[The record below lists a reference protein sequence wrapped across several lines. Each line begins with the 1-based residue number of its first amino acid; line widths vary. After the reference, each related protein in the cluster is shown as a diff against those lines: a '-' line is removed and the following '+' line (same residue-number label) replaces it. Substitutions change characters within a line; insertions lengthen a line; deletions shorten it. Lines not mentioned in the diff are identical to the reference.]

1 MTVFIKTIF
10 WNKEEMRL
18 RAAWRLAI
26 QLVVASLL
34 IAILTIPLGF
44 RLDSELSREYPI
56 VKPILTLAR
65 LGAML
70 ASMWLAARFLDQRRF
85 ADFGL
90 HVGPTWWVDL
100 GFGLALG
107 ALLTTGFFLIGL
119 ALGWVTIRGTFEPG
133 GEGIAFPAAILFALI
148 QCICTGIYEELL
160 SRGYQ
165 LKNLIEGFNFLN
177 PRSAIL
183 LATLSSAA
191 FFGLLHIG
199 NENATAITTLSV
211 ALAGIAQSLGY
222 LLTSELAIPIGYH
235 VAFNFFYAHVFGG
248 QSDAANF
255 IAIQPSDAMPSN
267 VLGPGAGA
275 IGIVQAAVCALLIVG
290 WVRLRYGIIRLHEQ
304 LTTPDLLEQI

>member
-1 MTVFIKTIF
+1 MSFIKNIF
-10 WNKEEMRL
+10 WNKEEARL

-26 QLVVASLL
+26 QLVVALLL
-34 IAILTIPLGF
+34 IATLTTPLGF
-44 RLDSELSREYPI
+44 RLDSKVSQAYPI
-56 VKPILTLAR
+56 VKPIITLVR

-70 ASMWLAARFLDQRRF
+70 ISMWLAARFLDRRRF

-90 HVGPTWWVDL
+90 HLGPTWWADF

-107 ALLTTGFFLIGL
+107 ALLTTGFFLAGL
-119 ALGWVTIRGTFEPG
+119 ALDWVTISGTLESGFE
-133 GEGIAFPAAILFALI
+133 EIVFPVAILSALI

-165 LKNLIEGFNFLN
+165 LKNLIEGFNFLG
-177 PRSAIL
+177 PRGAIL

-222 LLTSELAIPIGYH
+222 LLTGELGIPIGYH
-235 VAFNFFYAHVFGG
+235 IAFNFFYAHVFGG
-248 QSDAANF
+248 QSGSATF
-255 IAIQPSDAMPSN
+255 IVIQSSDSMPSN
-267 VLGPGAGA
+267 VFGPGAGV
-275 IGIVQAAVCALLIVG
+275 IGIVQAVVCALLIIG
-290 WVRLRYGIIRLHEQ
+290 WIRLRHGIIRLHEQ
-304 LTTPDLLEQI
+304 LATADLQT